1 MQVFL
6 KEAGYFVGTPSPTY
20 GPATKKAVKA
30 FQKANGLEQIGV
42 ADAQTIKKI
51 NELAAEAS
59 KAAEKEIQ

>member
-1 MQVFL
+1 
-6 KEAGYFVGTPSPTY
+6 
-20 GPATKKAVKA
+20 VKA
-30 FQKANGLEQIGV
+30 FQKANGLEQTGV